1 MKSKTLLILGS
12 DGFLGSNLK
21 SLIQNEN
28 IYEILEVKNSADL
41 NLLHYADLLMKFKDV
56 KIDYII
62 NCAAFVG
69 GVSYGYKYQAKL
81 LEENTQLAINICKFA
96 NEKKVKSLVNPI
108 SNCVYP
114 EYVSEYKE
122 EDLFSGKPHESVMF
136 YAHSKRF
143 LINLCESYFRQF
155 ELNSTNVIMSNMFGP
170 NDHFEENRSHA
181 LGALIKKVCD
191 AKLNKRSSIEVWGDG
206 TQVREWLY
214 VEDGAKALI
223 KALDLKGFNY
233 FNIGVNKGIS
243 INDLVM
249 EIQNAINYQVS
260 IDYNLNKPTGVS
272 KKTLNGSNGSQIL
285 QWEPEWS
292 LSKGINETTKWYL
305 ESNCG

>member
-1 MKSKTLLILGS
+1 MKTKTLLILGS

-21 SLIQNEN
+21 SLIQKEN
-28 IYEILEVKNSADL
+28 KYEILEVKNSVDL
-41 NLLHYADLLMKFKDV
+41 NLLHYKDLLMKFKDI

-69 GVSYGYKYQAKL
+69 GVSYGYKYQARL

-96 NEKKVKSLVNPI
+96 NEKNVENLVNPI

-114 EYVSEYKE
+114 ENVTEYKE
-122 EDLFSGKPHESVMF
+122 EDLFSGKPHESVMY
-136 YAHSKRF
+136 YAYSKRF
-143 LINLCESYFRQF
+143 LINLCESYFKQF
-155 ELNSTNVIMSNMFGP
+155 ELNSANVIMSNMFGP

-191 AKLNKRSSIEVWGDG
+191 AKLKKNTSIEVWGDG

-223 KALDLKGFNY
+223 NALDLKGFNY
-233 FNIGVNKGIS
+233 FNVGVNKGIS
-243 INDLVM
+243 INELVE
-249 EIQNAINYQVS
+249 EIQNAINYEVS
-260 IDYNLNKPTGVS
+260 IDYNLTKPAGVS
-272 KKTLNGSNGSQIL
+272 KKTLKGSNGSQIL
-285 QWEPEWS
+285 KWEPEWS

-305 ESNCG
+305 ESNYG

>member
-1 MKSKTLLILGS
+1 MKTKTLLILGS

-21 SLIQNEN
+21 SLIQKEN
-28 IYEILEVKNSADL
+28 KYEILEVKNSADL
-41 NLLHYADLLMKFKDV
+41 NLLHYKDLLMKFKDI

-69 GVSYGYKYQAKL
+69 GVSYGYKYQARL

-96 NEKKVKSLVNPI
+96 NEKNVENLVNPI

-114 EYVSEYKE
+114 ENVTEYKE
-122 EDLFSGKPHESVMF
+122 EDLFSGKPHESVMY
-136 YAHSKRF
+136 YAYSKRF
-143 LINLCESYFRQF
+143 LINLCESYFKQF
-155 ELNSTNVIMSNMFGP
+155 ELNSANVIMSNMFGP

-191 AKLNKRSSIEVWGDG
+191 AKLKKNSSIEVWGDG

-223 KALDLKGFNY
+223 NALDLKGFNY
-233 FNIGVNKGIS
+233 FNVGVNKGIS
-243 INDLVM
+243 INELVE
-249 EIQNAINYQVS
+249 EIQNAINYEVS
-260 IDYNLNKPTGVS
+260 IDYNLTKPAGVS

-285 QWEPEWS
+285 KWEPEWS

-305 ESNCG
+305 ESNYG

>member
-1 MKSKTLLILGS
+1 MKTKTLLILGS
-12 DGFLGSNLK
+12 GGFLGSNLK
-21 SLIQNEN
+21 TLIEKEN
-28 IYEILEVKNSADL
+28 NYKILEVKNSADL
-41 NLLHYADLLMKFKDV
+41 NLLNYEDLFMKFKDI

-96 NEKKVKSLVNPI
+96 NEKKVVNLVNPI

-114 EYVSEYKE
+114 EDVKEYKE
-122 EDLFSGKPHESVMF
+122 EDLFNGEPHESVMY
-136 YAHSKRF
+136 YAYSKRF
-143 LINLCESYFRQF
+143 LINLCESYFKQF

-191 AKLNKRSSIEVWGDG
+191 AKLNKNNSIEVWGDG
-206 TQVREWLY
+206 TQIREWLY

-223 KALDLKGFNY
+223 NALDLKGFNY
-233 FNIGVNKGIS
+233 FNVGVNKGIS
-243 INDLVM
+243 INELVE
-249 EIQNAINYQVS
+249 EIQSAINYQVS
-260 IDYNLNKPTGVS
+260 IDYNLTKPVGVS
-272 KKTLNGSNGSQIL
+272 KKTLNGSHGSQIL
-285 QWEPEWS
+285 KWEPEWS
-292 LSKGINETTKWYL
+292 LSKGVNETTKWYL
-305 ESNCG
+305 ESNYG

>member
-1 MKSKTLLILGS
+1 MKTKTLLILGS

-21 SLIQNEN
+21 SLIQKEN
-28 IYEILEVKNSADL
+28 KYEILEVKNSVDL
-41 NLLHYADLLMKFKDV
+41 NLLHYKDLLMKFKDI

-69 GVSYGYKYQAKL
+69 GVSYGYKYQARL

-96 NEKKVKSLVNPI
+96 NEKNVENLVNPI

-114 EYVSEYKE
+114 ENVTEYKE
-122 EDLFSGKPHESVMF
+122 EDLFSGKPHESVMY
-136 YAHSKRF
+136 YAYSKRF
-143 LINLCESYFRQF
+143 LINLCESYFKQF
-155 ELNSTNVIMSNMFGP
+155 ELNSANVIMSNMFGP

-191 AKLNKRSSIEVWGDG
+191 AKLKKNTSIEVWGDG

-223 KALDLKGFNY
+223 NALDLKGFNY
-233 FNIGVNKGIS
+233 FNVGVNKGIS
-243 INDLVM
+243 INELVE
-249 EIQNAINYQVS
+249 EIQNAINYEVS
-260 IDYNLNKPTGVS
+260 IDYNLTKPAGVS

-285 QWEPEWS
+285 KWEPEWS

-305 ESNCG
+305 ESNYG

>member
-1 MKSKTLLILGS
+1 MKTKTLLILGS

-21 SLIQNEN
+21 SLIQKEN
-28 IYEILEVKNSADL
+28 KYEILEVKNSVDL
-41 NLLHYADLLMKFKDV
+41 NLLHYKDLLMKFKDI

-69 GVSYGYKYQAKL
+69 GVSYGYKYQARL

-96 NEKKVKSLVNPI
+96 NEKNVENLVNPI

-114 EYVSEYKE
+114 ENVTEYKE
-122 EDLFSGKPHESVMF
+122 EDLFSGKPHESVMY
-136 YAHSKRF
+136 YAYSKRF
-143 LINLCESYFRQF
+143 LINLCESYFKQF
-155 ELNSTNVIMSNMFGP
+155 ELNSANVIMSNMFGP

-191 AKLNKRSSIEVWGDG
+191 AKLKKNSSIEVWGDG

-223 KALDLKGFNY
+223 NALDLKGFNY
-233 FNIGVNKGIS
+233 FNVGVNKGIS
-243 INDLVM
+243 INELVE
-249 EIQNAINYQVS
+249 EIQNAINYEVS
-260 IDYNLNKPTGVS
+260 IDYNLTKPAGVS

-285 QWEPEWS
+285 KWEPEWS

-305 ESNCG
+305 ESNYG

>member
-1 MKSKTLLILGS
+1 MKTKTLLILGS

-21 SLIQNEN
+21 SLIQKEN
-28 IYEILEVKNSADL
+28 KYEILEVKNSVDL
-41 NLLHYADLLMKFKDV
+41 NLLHYKDLLMKFKDI

-69 GVSYGYKYQAKL
+69 GVSYGYKYQARL

-96 NEKKVKSLVNPI
+96 NEKNVENLVNPI

-114 EYVSEYKE
+114 ENVTEYKE
-122 EDLFSGKPHESVMF
+122 EDLFSGKPHESVMY
-136 YAHSKRF
+136 YAYSKRF
-143 LINLCESYFRQF
+143 LINLCESYFKQF
-155 ELNSTNVIMSNMFGP
+155 ELNSANVIMSNMFGP

-191 AKLNKRSSIEVWGDG
+191 AKLNKNTSIEVWGDG

-223 KALDLKGFNY
+223 NALDLKGFNY
-233 FNIGVNKGIS
+233 FNVGVNKGIT
-243 INDLVM
+243 INELVE

-260 IDYNLNKPTGVS
+260 IDYNLNKPAGVS
-272 KKTLNGSNGSQIL
+272 KKTLNGSNGFQIL
-285 QWEPEWS
+285 KWEPEWS
-292 LSKGINETTKWYL
+292 LSEGINETTKWYL
-305 ESNCG
+305 ESNYG

>member
-1 MKSKTLLILGS
+1 MKTKTLLILGS

-21 SLIQNEN
+21 SLIQKEN
-28 IYEILEVKNSADL
+28 KYEILEVKNSADL
-41 NLLHYADLLMKFKDV
+41 NLLHYKDLLMKFKDI

-69 GVSYGYKYQAKL
+69 GVSYGYKYQARL

-96 NEKKVKSLVNPI
+96 NEKNVENLVNPI

-114 EYVSEYKE
+114 EKVTEYKE
-122 EDLFSGKPHESVMF
+122 EDLFSGKPHESVMY
-136 YAHSKRF
+136 YAYSKRF
-143 LINLCESYFRQF
+143 LINLCESYFKQF
-155 ELNSTNVIMSNMFGP
+155 ELNSANVIMSNMFGP

-191 AKLNKRSSIEVWGDG
+191 AKLKKNSSIEVWGDG

-223 KALDLKGFNY
+223 NALDLKGFNY
-233 FNIGVNKGIS
+233 FNVGVNKGIS
-243 INDLVM
+243 INELVE
-249 EIQNAINYQVS
+249 EIQNAINYEVS
-260 IDYNLNKPTGVS
+260 IDYNLTKPAGVS

-285 QWEPEWS
+285 KWEPEWS

-305 ESNCG
+305 ESNYG